1 MTVRRKARIFASDVR
16 RLGGSVTIGMGRNPA
31 DGSSYFIVRH
41 ISRGGDVAF
50 ESRPIPDED
59 RAIQAAA
66 TLAEFTGATER
77 R

>member
-1 MTVRRKARIFASDVR
+1 MTVRRTTPIFASDVR
-16 RLGGSVTIGMGRNPA
+16 RLGGTVTIGQGRNPV
-31 DGSSYFIVRH
+31 DGTNYFTVRH

-66 TLAEFTGATER
+66 TLAEFTGATVR
-77 R
+77 L